1 MDSNEPLFKHNPR
14 RGFNQNRHV
23 LNWKNPTGRFL
34 IVLFWVGA
42 VVIGLLALTHA
53 GPFAPPPESSP

>member
-1 MDSNEPLFKHNPR
+1 MDPNEPLFKRSPR
-14 RGFNQNRHV
+14 RDFRQNRHV
-23 LNWKNPTGRFL
+23 LNWQNPTGRFL

-42 VVIGLLALTHA
+42 VVIGLLALTHT